1 MKEAML
7 AEIGLN
13 KKSLKEAVN
22 ILKEWMKQEPHLQS
36 EVGKL
41 IIYKLL

>member
-1 MKEAML
+1 MK

-13 KKSLKEAVN
+13 KTSLKEAVN
-22 ILKEWMKQEPHLQS
+22 VLKEWLKQEPHLPS